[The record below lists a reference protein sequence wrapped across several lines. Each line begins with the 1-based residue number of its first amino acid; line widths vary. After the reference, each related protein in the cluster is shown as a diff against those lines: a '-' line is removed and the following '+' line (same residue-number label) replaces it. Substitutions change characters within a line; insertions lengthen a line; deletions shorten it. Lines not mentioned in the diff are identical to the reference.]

1 MIQLKEVSLMA
12 TLETT
17 RPTIKA
23 CANPRSTLGFH
34 HNNPVI
40 APLFQWVKG
49 WKKGPREA
57 QEGSILVHFAGQSS
71 GCL

>member
-1 MIQLKEVSLMA
+1 MKQLKEVSLMA

-23 CANPRSTLGFH
+23 CANHRSGAHLPHASSILGTH
-34 HNNPVI
+34 HNNPVT
-40 APLFQWVKG
+40 APLSQWVNG

-57 QEGSILVHFAGQSS
+57 
-71 GCL
+71 